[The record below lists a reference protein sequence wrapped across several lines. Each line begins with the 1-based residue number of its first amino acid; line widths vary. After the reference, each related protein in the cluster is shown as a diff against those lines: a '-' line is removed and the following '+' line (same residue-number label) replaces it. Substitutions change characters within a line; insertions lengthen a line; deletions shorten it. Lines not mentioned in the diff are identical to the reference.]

1 MLVSLQGS
9 IYLATRSALGKYEK
23 PVWVGNAP
31 TCTLQLATET
41 TPKNESY
48 SGNRLQIGL
57 LDRGK
62 TATLN
67 LTLDEWL
74 VQNLSLG
81 LYANHTPLIG
91 GTVTGEAL
99 PGDLIEGEYVRLDHP
114 HIDDLVLTSGATPLV
129 LGTDYRIHS
138 PAGGLV
144 EFLTP
149 QATAPSAAYEYAAVD
164 SLAMFTSRPPE
175 RWLFLDGINTETGE
189 SVLVDLYRCKFN
201 PIGELGLIHE
211 EYGSLP
217 LTGAVLFDPLN
228 ARNANLGGYGR
239 MITKQAS

>member
-9 IYLATRSALGKYEK
+9 IYLATRSALGKYQQ

-31 TCTLQLATET
+31 VCTLQLATET
-41 TPKNESY
+41 TPKNESF

-57 LDRGK
+57 LDRSK

-74 VQNLSLG
+74 VQNLALG
-81 LYANHTPLIG
+81 LYANHTPLVG
-91 GTVTGEAL
+91 GTVTGESL
-99 PGDLIEGEYVRLDHP
+99 PANLIEGEFVRLDHP
-114 HIDDLVLTSGATPLV
+114 FVDDLELTSGGDPLV
-129 LGTDYRIHS
+129 LGTDYRVHS
-138 PAGGLV
+138 PAGGLI
-144 EFLTP
+144 EILAG
-149 QATAPSAAYEYAAVD
+149 QATAPEAAYEYAAVD

-175 RWLFLDGINTETGE
+175 RWLYLDGINTETGE
-189 SVLVDLYRCKFN
+189 AVLVDLYRCKFN
-201 PIGELGLIHE
+201 PVSELGLIHE

-217 LTGAVLFDPLN
+217 LTGAVLYDPLN
-228 ARNANLGGYGR
+228 ARDANLGGYGR

>member
-9 IYLATRSALGKYEK
+9 IYLATLSALGKYEK

-41 TPKNESY
+41 TPKNESF

-74 VQNLSLG
+74 VQNLALG
-81 LYANHTPLIG
+81 LYANHNPLAG
-91 GTVTGEAL
+91 GSVTGEAL
-99 PGDLIEGEYVRLDHP
+99 PGNLVEGEFVRLDHP
-114 HIDDLVLTSGATPLV
+114 FVDELELAVGGTPLV
-129 LGTDYRIHS
+129 LGTDYRVHS
-138 PAGGLV
+138 PAGGLIEV
-144 EFLTP
+144 LTA
-149 QATAPSAAYEYAAVD
+149 QATGPIAAYEYAAVD

-175 RWLFLDGINTETGE
+175 RWLYLDGINTETGE
-189 SVLVDLYRCKFN
+189 AVLVDLYRTKFN
-201 PIGELGLIHE
+201 PVGELGLIHE

-217 LTGAVLFDPLN
+217 LTGAVLYDPIN
-228 ARNANLGGYGR
+228 ARDANLGGYGR

>member
-31 TCTLQLATET
+31 ACTLQLATET
-41 TPKNESY
+41 TPKNESF

-74 VQNLSLG
+74 VQNLALG
-81 LYANHTPLIG
+81 LYANHNPLVG
-91 GTVTGEAL
+91 GSVTGEAL
-99 PGDLIEGEYVRLDHP
+99 PGNLLEGEFVRLDHP
-114 HIDDLVLTSGATPLV
+114 FVDELELAVGGTPLV
-129 LGTDYRIHS
+129 LGTDYRVHS
-138 PAGGLV
+138 PAGGLIEV
-144 EFLTP
+144 LTAQTTGP
-149 QATAPSAAYEYAAVD
+149 TAAYEYAAVD

-189 SVLVDLYRCKFN
+189 AVLVDLYRTKFN
-201 PIGELGLIHE
+201 PVGELGLIHE

-217 LTGAVLFDPLN
+217 LTGAVLYDPLN
-228 ARNANLGGYGR
+228 ARDANLGGYGR
-239 MITKQAS
+239 MITKKAT